1 MSTISA
7 LVKTGLAKS
16 LHKCLFSFKVR
27 VAFKTTNCLKKY
39 FYFKD
44 IILKLCDIVKFTLYS
59 AQAATLPI
67 WVKLWGTWM

>member
-7 LVKTGLAKS
+7 LVKAGLAKS
-16 LHKCLFSFKVR
+16 LHKCLFSCNVR

-44 IILKLCDIVKFTLYS
+44 IILRLCDIAKFTLLS

-67 WVKLWGTWM
+67 WVKL